1 VRTWRRATLPLL
13 PVTKVM
19 EGGGEEAEA
28 VAALASHP
36 HLLFV
41 PVNLTGLGSCRGV
54 RDVLSEDARVR
65 HAVCRIAP
73 TPSEKTSD
81 SPGQSLH
88 ANAQASAA

>member
-1 VRTWRRATLPLL
+1 
-13 PVTKVM
+13 
-19 EGGGEEAEA
+19 
-28 VAALASHP
+28 
-36 HLLFV
+36 V